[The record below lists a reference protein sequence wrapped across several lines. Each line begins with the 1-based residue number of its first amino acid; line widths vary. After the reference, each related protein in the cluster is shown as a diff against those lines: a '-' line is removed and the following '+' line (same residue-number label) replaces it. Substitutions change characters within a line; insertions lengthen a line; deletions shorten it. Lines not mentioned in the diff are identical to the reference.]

1 MPSFGE
7 WKSSYV
13 SGWKKSFDY
22 KSKSTRIDANSFILL
37 TIFFH
42 FALKFLVRII
52 GTTIAFSLESHN
64 LVMLLQVVSQ
74 IISIF
79 TLLNLLGGLIAG
91 ISLFVRRLRDMGR
104 IWLWMLLLI
113 VPYVNLIFG
122 IWVLATPSK
131 TVMASSHSDSKGTA
145 GDVKG

>member
-7 WKSSYV
+7 WKSSYF

-22 KSKSTRIDANSFILL
+22 KSKSSRIDAISFTLL
-37 TIFFH
+37 TIFFQVLLNILTRVVGS
-42 FALKFLVRII
+42 AIY
-52 GTTIAFSLESHN
+52 FSLENHN
-64 LVMLLQVVSQ
+64 LVALLDVVSR

-79 TLLNLLGGLIAG
+79 ALLNLLGGLIAG

-131 TVMASSHSDSKGTA
+131 VVANSSPSD
-145 GDVKG
+145 